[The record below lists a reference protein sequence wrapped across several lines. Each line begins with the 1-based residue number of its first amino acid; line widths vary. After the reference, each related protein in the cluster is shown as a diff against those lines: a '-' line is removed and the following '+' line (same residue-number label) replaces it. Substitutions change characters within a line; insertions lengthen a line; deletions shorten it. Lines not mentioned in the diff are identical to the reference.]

1 MKLAALIPMRHHS
14 QRVPLIALA
23 DCSSRRPRRRDA
35 AWSFNMT
42 HLAALVPMPGI
53 GKKVHD
59 G

>member
-1 MKLAALIPMRHHS
+1 ME
-14 QRVPLIALA
+14 RVKERAVLLRSWH
-23 DCSSRRPRRRDA
+23 CSSRRPRRRDA

-42 HLAALVPMPGI
+42 RLAALVPMPGI